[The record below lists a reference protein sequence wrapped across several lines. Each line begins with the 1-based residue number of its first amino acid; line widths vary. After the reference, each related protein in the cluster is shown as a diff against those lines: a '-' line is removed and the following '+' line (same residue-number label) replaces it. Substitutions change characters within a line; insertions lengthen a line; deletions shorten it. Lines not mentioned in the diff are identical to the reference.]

1 MNVSLQSA
9 TNARTAQPS
18 TQPSSRVAAI
28 AVFVREWRGEW
39 RTRAALNAS
48 VLFAIAAPIALSF
61 NVATQNLSAEAL
73 AGCLW
78 SVLLF
83 AALVGLPRAFV
94 REEESG
100 TAAQLRLSCP
110 PEAVLWGKAAFN
122 LALLAL
128 TQIAAVPLF
137 IVLLNARVTQPLS
150 LIAILLAGDIGLAVA
165 CTLLGA
171 IASQARA
178 RGALF
183 AAVAV
188 PVLLPLLGAASVATS
203 AAFGANSSFW
213 PGLQI
218 VLTYD
223 VLVLAA
229 SWMLFDSVW
238 LA

>member
-1 MNVSLQSA
+1 MRNSA
-9 TNARTAQPS
+9 AL
-18 TQPSSRVAAI
+18 

-48 VLFAIAAPIALSF
+48 VLFAVAAPIALSF
-61 NVATQNLSAEAL
+61 NVATQTLSAETL

-100 TAAQLRLSCP
+100 TAAQLRLCCAP
-110 PEAVLWGKAAFN
+110 QAVLWGKAAFN
-122 LALLAL
+122 FALLLL

-137 IVLLNARVTQPLS
+137 VVLLNARVTQPIAL
-150 LIAILLAGDIGLAVA
+150 LAILLAGDLGLAVA

-183 AAVAV
+183 SAVAV
-188 PVLLPLLGAASVATS
+188 PVLLPLLGAASLATS
-203 AAFGANSSFW
+203 AAFGANTSIW

-229 SWMLFDSVW
+229 SWMLFDFVW